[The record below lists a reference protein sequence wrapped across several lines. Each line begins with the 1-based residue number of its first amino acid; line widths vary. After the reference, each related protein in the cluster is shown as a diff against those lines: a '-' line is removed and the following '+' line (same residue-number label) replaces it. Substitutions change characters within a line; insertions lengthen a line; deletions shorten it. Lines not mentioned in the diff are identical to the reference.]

1 MKIYSLFLV
10 IGKAVLH
17 ILNEEFG
24 NDWANEVKVVFIGDD
39 TTDEDAM
46 RALKGIGRTFRV
58 THNKPNIETNAD
70 FCVPSTKTVSL
81 ILEWLQ
87 TNLG

>member
-1 MKIYSLFLV
+1 MI

-17 ILNEEFG
+17 ILNGELG
-24 NDWANEVKVVFIGDD
+24 KDWAKKWKVIFIGDD

-46 RALKGIGRTFRV
+46 EALKGIGRSFRV
-58 THNKPNIETNAD
+58 THDNPYVLKQTNAD

-81 ILEWLQ
+81 ILKWLQ
-87 TNLG
+87 TRLS